1 MPVFLEDPSQF
12 SKERLKSELIAHNIA
27 LPPGESKKQ
36 EYLELYLKN
45 VDAKNAA
52 DFSSDEEEDQPAQVD
67 GEQRPEEPD
76 MWDLTGLTDED
87 LKARLLQHGF
97 QAGPITATTRL
108 VYEKKLRRLME
119 PKTPAQLDGS
129 ADQALY
135 SDREEEEQG
144 EEEEL
149 PGPETVACVEKDAV
163 GSKMETA
170 SVEDWYPQ
178 CFIPSNRRVKG
189 QDKPTK
195 PTPAPSAFS
204 VTELVEEIEKK
215 RYFTPKTQPAL
226 VHNWNGDEP
235 ASVHNWNSDW
245 RPESCGRRVL
255 DKFTMTGHSLLYSPP
270 MSEFRHQMTCQVPVT
285 DVLMEI
291 FPEMEKTPT
300 GISATR
306 RRPIKGAAGRPVQFK
321 YPDTPLS
328 PNSADQREV
337 QRRQVPLWVQLL
349 IFALVSLLLYLAY
362 AATEESLES
371 PLTLLLDGVTQAA
384 AALQEEVAAPSVDDA
399 PVMADAAAPPLLGE

>member
-12 SKERLKSELIAHNIA
+12 SKERLKSELIAHNVA

-67 GEQRPEEPD
+67 GQEQRPEEPD
-76 MWDLTGLTDED
+76 MWDLTGLPDED

-119 PKTPAQLDGS
+119 PKIPPQLNGS
-129 ADQALY
+129 PDQAVY
-135 SDREEEEQG
+135 SDSEEEEKG

-149 PGPETVACVEKDAV
+149 PGPETVACVEKDTV
-163 GSKMETA
+163 GSK
-170 SVEDWYPQ
+170 
-178 CFIPSNRRVKG
+178 
-189 QDKPTK
+189 
-195 PTPAPSAFS
+195 
-204 VTELVEEIEKK
+204 
-215 RYFTPKTQPAL
+215 
-226 VHNWNGDEP
+226 
-235 ASVHNWNSDW
+235 
-245 RPESCGRRVL
+245 
-255 DKFTMTGHSLLYSPP
+255 
-270 MSEFRHQMTCQVPVT
+270 CQVPVT

-328 PNSADQREV
+328 PNSVDQREV

-349 IFALVSLLLYLAY
+349 IFALVSSLLYLAY
-362 AATEESLES
+362 AAAEESLES
-371 PLTLLLDGVTQAA
+371 PLTLLLDGVAQAA

>member
-67 GEQRPEEPD
+67 GQEQRPEEPD

-87 LKARLLQHGF
+87 LKAHLLQHGF

-119 PKTPAQLDGS
+119 PNTPAQLNGS

-135 SDREEEEQG
+135 SDSEEEEQG

-163 GSKMETA
+163 GSK
-170 SVEDWYPQ
+170 
-178 CFIPSNRRVKG
+178 
-189 QDKPTK
+189 
-195 PTPAPSAFS
+195 
-204 VTELVEEIEKK
+204 
-215 RYFTPKTQPAL
+215 
-226 VHNWNGDEP
+226 
-235 ASVHNWNSDW
+235 
-245 RPESCGRRVL
+245 
-255 DKFTMTGHSLLYSPP
+255 
-270 MSEFRHQMTCQVPVT
+270 CQVPVT

-399 PVMADAAAPPLLGE
+399 PVMADVAAPPLLGE

>member
-12 SKERLKSELIAHNIA
+12 SKERLKSELIAHNVA

-76 MWDLTGLTDED
+76 MWDLTGLPDED

-119 PKTPAQLDGS
+119 PKIPPQLNGS
-129 ADQALY
+129 PDQAVY
-135 SDREEEEQG
+135 SDSEEEEKG

-149 PGPETVACVEKDAV
+149 PGPETVACVEKDTV
-163 GSKMETA
+163 GSKMETP

-178 CFIPSNRRVKG
+178 CFIPSNRR
-189 QDKPTK
+189 
-195 PTPAPSAFS
+195 
-204 VTELVEEIEKK
+204 
-215 RYFTPKTQPAL
+215 
-226 VHNWNGDEP
+226 
-235 ASVHNWNSDW
+235 
-245 RPESCGRRVL
+245 
-255 DKFTMTGHSLLYSPP
+255 
-270 MSEFRHQMTCQVPVT
+270 CQVPVT

-328 PNSADQREV
+328 PNSVDQREV

-349 IFALVSLLLYLAY
+349 IFALVSSLLYLAY
-362 AATEESLES
+362 AAAEESLES
-371 PLTLLLDGVTQAA
+371 PLTLLLDGVAQAA

>member
-67 GEQRPEEPD
+67 GVSLRSQQEQRPEEPD

-163 GSKMETA
+163 GSK
-170 SVEDWYPQ
+170 
-178 CFIPSNRRVKG
+178 
-189 QDKPTK
+189 
-195 PTPAPSAFS
+195 
-204 VTELVEEIEKK
+204 
-215 RYFTPKTQPAL
+215 
-226 VHNWNGDEP
+226 
-235 ASVHNWNSDW
+235 
-245 RPESCGRRVL
+245 VL